1 MIKIN
6 IKETE
11 NIECPSVY
19 YFKNKLITDKYAFIN
34 LKQLNKKEKEMV
46 ENLINSLP

>member
-11 NIECPSVY
+11 SIEYPSVY
-19 YFKNKLITDKYAFIN
+19 YFKNKLMTDKYAFIN
-34 LKQLNKKEKEMV
+34 LKELDKKEKKW
-46 ENLINSLP
+46 LRI